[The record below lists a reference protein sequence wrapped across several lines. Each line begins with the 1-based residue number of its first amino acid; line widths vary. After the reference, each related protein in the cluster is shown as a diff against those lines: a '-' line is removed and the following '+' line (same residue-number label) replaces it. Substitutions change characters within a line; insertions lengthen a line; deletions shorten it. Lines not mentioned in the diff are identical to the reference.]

1 MRYET
6 HTHLPPE
13 RVLDEAA
20 QFFGDAGLKMKQS
33 ARQGLQISFYG
44 PGLVWVTVWPPN
56 TAKSGSRV
64 DLDSSERDADILR
77 FRDHLHT
84 LGHQAAPA
92 MIAPPSQ
99 DPGPR

>member
-6 HTHLPPE
+6 HTHLPAE
-13 RVLDEAA
+13 RVLDAA
-20 QFFGDAGLKMKQS
+20 EQFFGAAGLQMKRS
-33 ARQGLQISFYG
+33 ARQGGQISFYG

-56 TAKSGSRV
+56 QEKRGARV

-77 FRDHLHT
+77 FRAHLHA
-84 LGHQAAPA
+84 LEHQPAAPLA
-92 MIAPPSQ
+92 AGPSA